1 VEIPPEIAGRPLPT
15 RASEADRPGVDLLA
29 IYGDEELQPPEDWEE
44 DIEPNRDV
52 RDAKRSDCWPRD
64 RVFGNMAALT
74 RWPYK
79 LIWFE
84 NYPAELYDLSW
95 DPSERSDLAALRPEV
110 SGPLI
115 EEVERLLDE
124 IGMADSTV
132 GVETPS
138 AAEFEALR
146 GLGYV
151 E

>member
-1 VEIPPEIAGRPLPT
+1 
-15 RASEADRPGVDLLA
+15 
-29 IYGDEELQPPEDWEE
+29 
-44 DIEPNRDV
+44 
-52 RDAKRSDCWPRD
+52 
-64 RVFGNMAALT
+64 MAALT
-74 RWPYK
+74 RWPFK

-95 DPSERSDLAALRPEV
+95 DPSERSDLAELRPEI

-115 EEVERLLDE
+115 KEAQRLVDE
-124 IGMADSTV
+124 IGLADSS
-132 GVETPS
+132 GGAEAPS